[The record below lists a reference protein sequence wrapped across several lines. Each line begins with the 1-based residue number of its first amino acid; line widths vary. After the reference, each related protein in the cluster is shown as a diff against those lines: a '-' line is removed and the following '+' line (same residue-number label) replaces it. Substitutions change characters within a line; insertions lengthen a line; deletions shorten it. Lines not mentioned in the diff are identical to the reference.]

1 MRDTHIRAIEQ
12 KIYRIKTYKRIGKML
27 LVTVI
32 LVAGINLVSNIDDAM
47 TEKEIQKAVL
57 SEEKELD
64 KQSIDQA
71 EKVAEIEN
79 QNLVATYGGS
89 LTPQEL
95 DIVCRVVAAEAR
107 GEDLQGQMA
116 VAQVIRDRAQY
127 WDMSVTEVV
136 TAPSQFAKPYQGEI
150 SDEVK
155 LAVANVF
162 DGNMSVLEVPTTHFY
177 SGEHEP
183 YWTSNK
189 VNRGSIGSHSFWY

>member
-1 MRDTHIRAIEQ
+1 MRDTHIRAIEH
-12 KIYRIKTYKRIGKML
+12 KIHRIRTYKRIGKML
-27 LVTVI
+27 IVTVI
-32 LVAGINLVSNIDDAM
+32 LVAGISLIGNIDDAM
-47 TEKEIQKAVL
+47 TEREIQKAVL

-71 EKVAEIEN
+71 EKVAEIEDYSPTN
-79 QNLVATYGGS
+79 TYSGS

-150 SDEVK
+150 SDETY

-162 DGNMSVLEVPTTHFY
+162 SGMSVLEEPVTHFY
-177 SGEHEP
+177 SGNNEP

-189 VNRGSIGSHSFWY
+189 VNRGTIGNHRFYY

>member
-32 LVAGINLVSNIDDAM
+32 VIAGISLVSNIDDAM

-71 EKVAEIEN
+71 EKVAKIEDYSPTN
-79 QNLVATYGGS
+79 TYSGS

-95 DIVCRVVAAEAR
+95 DIVCRVVMSEAR
-107 GEDLQGQMA
+107 GESLDGQMA

-150 SDEVK
+150 SDETY

-162 DGNMSVLEVPTTHFY
+162 NGMSVLQEPVTHFY

-189 VNRGSIGSHSFWY
+189 VSRGIIGNHRFYY

>member
-47 TEKEIQKAVL
+47 TKKEIQKAVL
-57 SEEKELD
+57 SEEK
-64 KQSIDQA
+64 
-71 EKVAEIEN
+71 VAKIEDYSPTS
-79 QNLVATYGGS
+79 TYTYSGS

-150 SDEVK
+150 SDETY

-162 DGNMSVLEVPTTHFY
+162 DGNMSVLEVPTTHFHAEY
-177 SGEHEP
+177 MNP
-183 YWTSNK
+183 YWTSSK
-189 VNRGSIGSHSFWY
+189 ISRGSIGRHQFWY